1 MSGSGAFAR
10 QVVLR
15 NVEQTI
21 VTPAPVEVEDGAEK
35 HPESWNASLF
45 DLFNIDAFLPILFLY
60 DLDYSEEEAY
70 RKLID
75 DLKSSLSKVLVPFY
89 PIAGRWRVNTDP
101 TIVRTLY
108 CNDAGVPFV
117 EAFCDEDLESVV
129 KIDTEGY
136 KPLFQLSGY
145 EALGFD
151 PQKIHQSIE
160 PELPSLIVQ
169 VTRFACG
176 SVVLGTTFNHTTSD
190 GKAAYD
196 FLQAWSQIARE
207 GSTTIVPDHDRS
219 VAFSLS
225 ELYAAISQQPQ
236 PSESSIAEG
245 VETPEENGASAE
257 AVEEAVEGVTNAL
270 ASTHTTEDS
279 APTMSADSEA
289 PPAAAADGDSPAAAT
304 RDPGVG
310 FMLNEVVPVMTKL
323 FNVKKDVIDNLKAQA
338 KTELSSGDEELT
350 TVDCI
355 SALLWRCISRLP
367 AKHGGTSHTRAMSAI
382 EGRLKFSD
390 PPLPPNYSGNVIML
404 APYPEVSPDEL
415 LSKPHSF
422 AAQKV
427 HRTVRAV
434 NHDSILP
441 VLMSMTQIMN
451 DYQRSVL
458 RFCSFTSWFR
468 FPTYDIDFGF
478 GAPYFVAPNLL
489 CDWLSL
495 GNTVI
500 LPPIPDSGAEATI
513 LVRLVPEAM
522 SDLLTDREFLSF
534 AFDLSFKQ

>member
-15 NVEQTI
+15 NVEHTI
-21 VTPAPVEVEDGAEK
+21 VAPARVEDDAEK

-60 DLDYSEEEAY
+60 DLDYTEEEAY

-89 PIAGRWRVNTDP
+89 PIAGRWKINSDP

-117 EAFCDEDLESVV
+117 EASCDEDLDSVV

-145 EALGFD
+145 EALGFN
-151 PQKIHQSIE
+151 PLKIHQSIE

-176 SVVLGTTFNHTTSD
+176 SVVLGTTFNHTTVD

-196 FLQAWSQIARE
+196 FLLAWSQIARE
-207 GSTTIVPDHDRS
+207 GSTSIVPDHDRS

-225 ELYAAISQQPQ
+225 RLYAAISQQPQ
-236 PSESSIAEG
+236 PSENSIAEG
-245 VETPEENGASAE
+245 VETPEESGANAE
-257 AVEEAVEGVTNAL
+257 AVEESVEGVTNAL
-270 ASTHTTEDS
+270 ASTHTTED
-279 APTMSADSEA
+279 EA
-289 PPAAAADGDSPAAAT
+289 PPKSPNSTADGDSPAAAT
-304 RDPGVG
+304 RDPGAG
-310 FMLNEVVPVMTKL
+310 FMLNDVVPVMTKL
-323 FNVKKDVIDNLKAQA
+323 FNVKKDVIEDLKGKAR
-338 KTELSSGDEELT
+338 TELSSEDGELT

-367 AKHGGTSHTRAMSAI
+367 PKHGGTDHTRAMSAI
-382 EGRLKFSD
+382 EGRIKFSD
-390 PPLPPNYSGNVIML
+390 PPLPQNYSGNVIML
-404 APYPEVSPDEL
+404 APYPEVSPEEL

-422 AAQKV
+422 AAQNV

-458 RFCSFTSWFR
+458 RFYSFTSWFR
-468 FPTYDIDFGF
+468 FSTYDIDFGF

-522 SDLLTDREFLSF
+522 SDLLADREFLSF